1 MHAKSEAANF
11 EGSLKLLDIPPLSI
25 MRDFLV
31 LPLLSLACAT
41 APLCAL
47 DIADLADHVK
57 RFGQSA
63 STNEQKPLQSEKA
76 DVALVFIGGFAD
88 ELGGYFYKVSQ
99 ALAPLPQ
106 EATQARAYYH
116 WHGGKQSEAPLA
128 KGKLAKD
135 IEAFRQQNPHSPVVI
150 MGHSL
155 GAAIAVEVA
164 RLLGKEGGDIFLV
177 TIDPVDRES
186 PRTRPENVTWWGNS
200 YVVNSQSNR
209 DFVHELSG
217 RWKVAKGADVNLK
230 FDGLSSD
237 ERGYPFIHDN
247 AWSLINS
254 RVGQE
259 RSLYEELVKAYTEI
273 HLQP

>member
-1 MHAKSEAANF
+1 
-11 EGSLKLLDIPPLSI
+11 
-25 MRDFLV
+25 MRDIL
-31 LPLLSLACAT
+31 LLTLLSLTCAT
-41 APLCAL
+41 AQLSAL

-63 STNEQKPLQSEKA
+63 SSHEQKPLRQEKA
-76 DVALVFIGGFAD
+76 DIALIFIGGFAD

-99 ALAPLPQ
+99 ALPPLPQ
-106 EATQARAYYH
+106 EGTQMRAYYH
-116 WHGGKQSEAPLA
+116 WHGGKQSESHLA

-135 IEAFRQQNPHSPVVI
+135 IEAFRKHNPHSPVVI

-155 GAAIAVEVA
+155 GAAIAVETA

-177 TIDPVDRES
+177 TVDPVDRES
-186 PRTRPENVTWWGNS
+186 PRTRPEHVTWWGNS

-230 FDGLSSD
+230 FDGKTSD

-259 RSLYEELVKAYTEI
+259 RSLYEELVKAYSKLHPTSPA
-273 HLQP
+273 QPESSE